1 MQPLQPPAL
10 GQALLSGNVTVHP
23 GAVVACGAILRTD
36 AHSQL
41 IVEAGVC
48 IGMGSVIHARNG
60 NLILEAGASL
70 GAGSL
75 IFGHGKIGANACIGS
90 LTTILNPDI
99 APEQIIP
106 PGILMG
112 DSSRGTGDMGS
123 PAYQHIQ
130 SPAVQPQLPESNGT
144 PSLELSAPQVEQ
156 ERPIIV
162 GQAYVNRLRMSL
174 FPHTAQLE
182 APIDES

>member
-1 MQPLQPPAL
+1 MQPLHPAL

-23 GAVVACGAILRTD
+23 GAVVACGVILKTD

-48 IGMGSVIHARNG
+48 IGMGSVIHARQG

-75 IFGHGKIGANACIGS
+75 IVGYGKIGSNACIGS

-99 APEQIIP
+99 ASGQMIP
-106 PGILMG
+106 PGALLG
-112 DSSRGTGDMGS
+112 DSSRN
-123 PAYQHIQ
+123 PAIQ
-130 SPAVQPQLPESNGT
+130 TSAVQPQLAQTNGA
-144 PSLELSAPQVEQ
+144 PILGLSASQGEP
-156 ERPIIV
+156 ERPVV

-174 FPHTAQLE
+174 FPHQAQLE
-182 APIDES
+182 APIDED

>member
-1 MQPLQPPAL
+1 MQPLHPAL

-23 GAVVACGAILRTD
+23 GAVVACGVILKTD

-48 IGMGSVIHARNG
+48 IGMGSVIHARQG

-75 IFGHGKIGANACIGS
+75 IVGYGKIGSNACIGS

-99 APEQIIP
+99 ASEQMIP
-106 PGILMG
+106 PGSLLG
-112 DSSRGTGDMGS
+112 DSSRN
-123 PAYQHIQ
+123 PAIQ
-130 SPAVQPQLPESNGT
+130 TSAIQPQLTQSNGA
-144 PSLELSAPQVEQ
+144 PILELSAPQGEP
-156 ERPIIV
+156 ERPVV

-174 FPHTAQLE
+174 FPHQAQLE
-182 APIDES
+182 APIDED

>member
-75 IFGHGKIGANACIGS
+75 IFGHGKIGSNACIGS
-90 LTTILNPDI
+90 LTTILNPEI
-99 APEQIIP
+99 APEQMIP
-106 PGILMG
+106 PGILIG
-112 DSSRGTGDMGS
+112 DTSRRIDDMGNVH
-123 PAYQHIQ
+123 QRIQ
-130 SPAVQPQLPESNGT
+130 APTVQPQLPESNGM
-144 PSLELSAPQVEQ
+144 PSLELPTPQVEQ
-156 ERPIIV
+156 ERPAIV

-174 FPHTAQLE
+174 FPHQAQLE
-182 APIDES
+182 APIDED

>member
-1 MQPLQPPAL
+1 MQPLHPAL

-23 GAVVACGAILRTD
+23 GAVVACGVILKTD

-48 IGMGSVIHARNG
+48 IGMGSVVHARQG

-75 IFGHGKIGANACIGS
+75 IVGYGKIGSNACIGS

-99 APEQIIP
+99 ASGQMIP
-106 PGILMG
+106 PGALLG
-112 DSSRGTGDMGS
+112 DSSRN
-123 PAYQHIQ
+123 PAIQ
-130 SPAVQPQLPESNGT
+130 TTAVQPQLAQTNGA
-144 PSLELSAPQVEQ
+144 PSLELSAPEGEQ
-156 ERPIIV
+156 ERPVIV

-174 FPHTAQLE
+174 FPHQAQLE
-182 APIDES
+182 APIDDD

>member
-1 MQPLQPPAL
+1 MQPLHPAL

-75 IFGHGKIGANACIGS
+75 IFGHGKIGSNACIGS
-90 LTTILNPDI
+90 LTTILNPEI

-112 DSSRGTGDMGS
+112 DASRHTVGGS
-123 PAYQHIQ
+123 TAYQHIQ
-130 SPAVQPQLPESNGT
+130 APAVQPQLPESNGT
-144 PSLELSAPQVEQ
+144 PSLELSIPQEP
-156 ERPIIV
+156 EKPIIV

-182 APIDES
+182 APINED

>member
-1 MQPLQPPAL
+1 MQPLHPAL

-23 GAVVACGAILRTD
+23 GAVVACGVILRTD

-90 LTTILNPDI
+90 LTTILNPEI

-106 PGILMG
+106 PGILIG
-112 DSSRGTGDMGS
+112 DTSRRIDDMGS
-123 PAYQHIQ
+123 SHQRIQ
-130 SPAVQPQLPESNGT
+130 APAVQPQLAESNGA

-156 ERPIIV
+156 ERPAIV